1 MIVLNKI
8 NFLLLKYILKFFF
21 FFVKVGSFLKL
32 IIDMYNKSSTQDK
45 ILNFQKTND
54 IKTLISQIRVTTTIT
69 RNSVNVSILD
79 KYVLL

>member
-1 MIVLNKI
+1 
-8 NFLLLKYILKFFF
+8 
-21 FFVKVGSFLKL
+21 
-32 IIDMYNKSSTQDK
+32 MYNKSSTQDK